1 MTTSQTTSSLPHT
14 PAGALTARPRRFR
27 LEQLPGALITLLT
40 LLLAGAWVFPL
51 YWAFVTSIKPENE
64 TIANPPTLVPQSV
77 DFSAYSYI
85 FQNSPIVRWY
95 LNSIVSSLTITVLV
109 LLLCMMCAYALS
121 QIDFRGKRWLFWLI
135 LAGFM
140 IPFQASLIPLF
151 IFVNK
156 LGMVN
161 SYSGLILPQLAAPL
175 AVVVYKQF
183 FDQIP
188 AELADAARIDGASEF
203 RVLFSIFLPLNIGIT
218 LSLGIITFIA
228 AWNNFLWPFIVMN
241 DTEKLTIPVGIT
253 QVQSAYGVAYAKTM
267 ATAVTAAVPTILA
280 YLIFQRRV
288 TEGVMATAGL
298 K

>member
-1 MTTSQTTSSLPHT
+1 MIGAPSSA
-14 PAGALTARPRRFR
+14 PARRAGTARPARTLWQR
-27 LEQLPGALITLLT
+27 LASLPGALLTLLT
-40 LLLAGAWVFPL
+40 LVAAAAWVFPL
-51 YWAFVTSIKPENE
+51 YWAFVTSIKPEND
-64 TIANPPTLVPQSV
+64 TVALPPTLWPQTV

-95 LNSIVSSLTITVLV
+95 LNSVGSSLAITLLV
-109 LLLCMMCAYALS
+109 LLLSMTCAYALS
-121 QIDFRGKRWLFWLI
+121 QLQFRGRRVLYAVV

-151 IFVNK
+151 ILVNK
-156 LGMVN
+156 LGLVN
-161 SYSGLILPQLAAPL
+161 HMLGLILPQLAAPV
-175 AVVVYKQF
+175 AVVIYKQF

-188 AELADAARIDGASEF
+188 PALGDAARIDGASEA
-203 RVLFSIFLPLNIGIT
+203 RVLFSIYLPLNWSIT
-218 LSLGIITFIA
+218 FSLAIVTFIA

-241 DTEKLTIPVGIT
+241 DTTNLTIPVGIT

-288 TEGVMATAGL
+288 TEGVMASAGL